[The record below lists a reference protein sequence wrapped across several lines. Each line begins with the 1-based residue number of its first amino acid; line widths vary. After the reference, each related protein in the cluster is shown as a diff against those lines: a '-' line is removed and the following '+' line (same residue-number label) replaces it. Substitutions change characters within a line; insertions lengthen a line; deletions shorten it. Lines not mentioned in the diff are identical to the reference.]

1 MLAASPHEEFK
12 ERNAILESKH
22 LFSSEEVLDQII
34 AKDDYLDA
42 LYLVQ
47 LNKVLEQLKPE
58 TLQKELENIYCE
70 LYPFYANTEI
80 IAQSRYNQ
88 YPIANLE
95 TLEKEI
101 RLLFEKLVLS
111 RSLLLQE

>member
-58 TLQKELENIYCE
+58 TLQKK
-70 LYPFYANTEI
+70 I
-80 IAQSRYNQ
+80 IASFIHFMQ
-88 YPIANLE
+88 IL
-95 TLEKEI
+95 K
-101 RLLFEKLVLS
+101 
-111 RSLLLQE
+111 LLLSPGMINIQRLILKPWKRKLDYYSKN